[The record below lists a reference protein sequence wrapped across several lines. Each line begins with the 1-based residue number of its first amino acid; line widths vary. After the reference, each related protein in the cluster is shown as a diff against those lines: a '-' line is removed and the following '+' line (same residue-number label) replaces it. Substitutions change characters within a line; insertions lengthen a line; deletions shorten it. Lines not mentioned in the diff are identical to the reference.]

1 MKRVFAVLALA
12 VFASAA
18 HAEEQSDHWFNDG
31 VAYYEHPCGY
41 QAFLKYGKVDTPQ
54 NRHNYYLTMEHPE
67 MCSTLFP

>member
-1 MKRVFAVLALA
+1 MKRLFAVLALA

-18 HAEEQSDHWFNDG
+18 HAEELSDHWFSDG

-54 NRHNYYLTMEHPE
+54 NRRNYYLTMEHPE
-67 MCSTLFP
+67 MCSKLFP